1 MLEGDQAVTGDE
13 KTKAV
18 ADKNTII
25 NGSSEVGAWEM
36 SDFTFAQ

>member
-18 ADKNTII
+18 ADKNTIT
-25 NGSSEVGAWEM
+25 NGSSEVGAGKM
-36 SDFTFAQ
+36 SDVTFAH